1 MLFSKP
7 PHGAG
12 KVLVPLDADGA
23 RPVGDA
29 LRVARLLEQ
38 SGKSH
43 VGVGAQA
50 DCPVSSRP
58 KISLS
63 FEEVE
68 SPHAKRLLR
77 AGVLRPPHRCFT
89 PKTSTK
95 AAASQATEPSTTSRV
110 PAPLTSL

>member
-7 PHGAG
+7 PDGAG
-12 KVLVPLDADGA
+12 EVLVPLDADGA

-38 SGKSH
+38 SGKPH

-58 KISLS
+58 KISLP

-77 AGVLRPPHRCFT
+77 AGVLRQPRRCVT

-95 AAASQATEPSTTSRV
+95 AATKPFRAP
-110 PAPLTSL
+110 PARLARGRA